1 MDCVDEWGAS
11 KLGPSLILRA
21 LNLSTWQ
28 YFVGLASILIYF
40 FYNFLEMHL
49 IGDLLLGMR
58 RNSVKL
64 FYDPLSNTATHLLP
78 KCEILKGR
86 YWPTPWLCSPHLQTA
101 FLHFFGRPPM
111 FQYCR
116 QIFLAPD
123 GGTVALDWLTF
134 NDIVGGDANL
144 NTPASLHDETPIV
157 IVIPGLTSD
166 SKDPY
171 VKHIAYALAKQGWK
185 TVVANHRGLG
195 GTSITSD
202 RFYNAG
208 WTEDLRRVIAYVHHE
223 HPKAPLLAVGTS
235 IGANILVKYL
245 GEEGEKTPL
254 AGAAAICCPW
264 DLVVCDRFINRS
276 FVQRVYGK
284 ILTIGLRGYAQ
295 LHQTTV
301 TGLADW
307 ECIKKSR
314 SVRDFDN
321 YFTCRIGK
329 YETVDTYYRKCS
341 SVHFLSNVSV
351 PLLCVNALDDPV
363 CTKEA
368 IPWDECRANKNIVLA
383 TTLHGGHLAFFEGL
397 MAGSIWWVRAVKE
410 FLSVLH
416 SSSIMHT
423 QKKVQTSG
431 LSSTLA
437 SSIDKGPYL
446 NVSEDGMVS
455 TDNNICMHSEGDD
468 RVIKE
473 ELFLPAKPSIKI
485 SGENEDANGEQP
497 HAAMDP
503 DPFMQEPKLEEGSV
517 EYSQLKLSNEKKGS
531 IFEIRIK
538 SCAEFIV
545 LQSALRQLLNQMQAS
560 SQGKTVLNAGQKNSE
575 TDVFAQFGANKV
587 IDVHKTSDDDFAFC
601 NSDGGAHVKAETGSS
616 NEHFVLK
623 QKARDDISNTLVP
636 IKTMMQLS
644 RQQKR
649 SMWILAYIAIVT
661 TWPLVGSV
669 LMFTFKRKVKNMWSA
684 TWQRK

>member
-1 MDCVDEWGAS
+1 
-11 KLGPSLILRA
+11 
-21 LNLSTWQ
+21 
-28 YFVGLASILIYF
+28 
-40 FYNFLEMHL
+40 
-49 IGDLLLGMR
+49 
-58 RNSVKL
+58 
-64 FYDPLSNTATHLLP
+64 
-78 KCEILKGR
+78 
-86 YWPTPWLCSPHLQTA
+86 
-101 FLHFFGRPPM
+101 M
-111 FQYCR
+111 FQYRR

-123 GGTVALDWLTF
+123 GGTVALDWLT
-134 NDIVGGDANL
+134 NDGIVGGSANL
-144 NTPASLHDETPIV
+144 NTLASVHDETPIV

-171 VKHIAYALAKQGWK
+171 LKHIVYALAKQGWK

-245 GEEGEKTPL
+245 GEEGENTPL
-254 AGAAAICCPW
+254 AGGAAICCPW
-264 DLVVCDRFINRS
+264 DLVVCDRFMKRS
-276 FVQRVYGK
+276 FIQGVYDK

-295 LHQTTV
+295 LHQNTV
-301 TGLADW
+301 IRLADW

-314 SVRDFDN
+314 SIRDFDN

-329 YETVDTYYRKCS
+329 FETVDTYYRKCS

-397 MAGSIWWVRAVKE
+397 MASSIWWVRAVKE

-416 SSSIMHT
+416 SSSLMHT

-455 TDNNICMHSEGDD
+455 TDDNICIDSEGDD
-468 RVIKE
+468 GVME
-473 ELFLPAKPSIKI
+473 ELLLPSKSSMKI
-485 SGENEDANGEQP
+485 SGENEGVDDEQP
-497 HAAMDP
+497 HAAMDT

-517 EYSQLKLSNEKKGS
+517 EYSQLKLSNGEKGS

-545 LQSALRQLLNQMQAS
+545 LQSVLQQLLNQMQATT
-560 SQGKTVLNAGQKNSE
+560 QGKTVLNVGPKNSE
-575 TDVFAQFGANKV
+575 TDVFAQFGGNKV
-587 IDVHKTSDDDFAFC
+587 IDVHKTSEDDFAFC
-601 NSDGGAHVKAETGSS
+601 NSDGGALVNAETGSS
-616 NEHFVLK
+616 NEHVVQK
-623 QKARDDISNTLVP
+623 QRASDDISNKLVP
-636 IKTMMQLS
+636 IKTIMQLS
-644 RQQKR
+644 RQQKH

-669 LMFTFKRKVKNMWSA
+669 LMFNFKKKVKNMWSA
-684 TWQRK
+684 TWH

>member
-1 MDCVDEWGAS
+1 MDCVDDWGAS
-11 KLGPSLILRA
+11 KLGASLILRTM
-21 LNLSTWQ
+21 NLSTWQ
-28 YFVGLASILIYF
+28 YFVGFASILIYF
-40 FYNFLEMHL
+40 VYNFLEMHL
-49 IGDLLLGMR
+49 IGDLFMGMG

-64 FYDPLSNTATHLLP
+64 FYDPLSNVATHLLP
-78 KCEILKGR
+78 KCDILKGR

-111 FQYCR
+111 FQYRR

-134 NDIVGGDANL
+134 NDTVGGAANL
-144 NTPASLHDETPIV
+144 KTPALVQDETPIV

-171 VKHIAYALAKQGWK
+171 LKHIAYALAKQGWK
-185 TVVANHRGLG
+185 IVVANHRGLG

-245 GEEGEKTPL
+245 GEDGENTPL

-264 DLVVCDRFINRS
+264 DLVICDRFIHRS
-276 FVQRVYGK
+276 FIQRVYGK
-284 ILTIGLRGYAQ
+284 ILTIGLQGYAQ
-295 LHQTTV
+295 LHQTTL
-301 TGLADW
+301 TRLADW
-307 ECIKKSR
+307 ERIKMSR

-321 YFTCRIGK
+321 HCTCRIGK
-329 YETVDTYYRKCS
+329 FETVDTYYRKCS

-397 MAGSIWWVRAVKE
+397 MADSIWWVRAVKE

-416 SSSIMHT
+416 SSSLMHS

-446 NVSEDGMVS
+446 NVTEDGMVS
-455 TDNNICMHSEGDD
+455 TDDNIFMHSEGENG
-468 RVIKE
+468 VIGKD
-473 ELFLPAKPSIKI
+473 LFLPSKSSTKL
-485 SGENEDANGEQP
+485 SGENECANGEQP
-497 HAAMDP
+497 HAATDT
-503 DPFMQEPKLEEGSV
+503 DPFMQKPKLEESSV
-517 EYSQLKLSNEKKGS
+517 EYSQLELSSGKKES
-531 IFEIRIK
+531 IFEIHIK

-545 LQSALRQLLNQMQAS
+545 LQSALRQLLNQMQAA
-560 SQGKTVLNAGQKNSE
+560 SQGKTELNLGPKKSEANVL
-575 TDVFAQFGANKV
+575 AQYGANKV
-587 IDVHKTSDDDFAFC
+587 IDAHKDSGDDFAFC
-601 NSDGGAHVKAETGSS
+601 DSYGGAHVNVEAGSS
-616 NEHFVLK
+616 NEQFVKK
-623 QKARDDISNTLVP
+623 QRARDDISNTLVP
-636 IKTMMQLS
+636 TKTMMCLS

-661 TWPLVGSV
+661 TWPIVGSV
-669 LMFTFKRKVKNMWSA
+669 LMFNFKRKFKNMWSA
-684 TWQRK
+684 TWLRK

>member
-1 MDCVDEWGAS
+1 MDCVDEWAAS

-28 YFVGLASILIYF
+28 YIVGLTSILIYF
-40 FYNFLEMHL
+40 LYNFLEMHL
-49 IGDLLLGMR
+49 IGDLLVGMR

-64 FYDPLSNTATHLLP
+64 LYDPSSNIATHLLP

-86 YWPTPWLCSPHLQTA
+86 YWSTSWLCSPHLQTA

-111 FQYCR
+111 FQYRR

-123 GGTVALDWLTF
+123 GGTVALDWLT
-134 NDIVGGDANL
+134 NDDIVGGSANL
-144 NTPASLHDETPIV
+144 NTLASVHDETPIV

-171 VKHIAYALAKQGWK
+171 LKHIVYALAKQGWK

-245 GEEGEKTPL
+245 GEEGENTPL
-254 AGAAAICCPW
+254 AGGAAICCPW
-264 DLVVCDRFINRS
+264 DLVVCDRFMKRS
-276 FVQRVYGK
+276 FIQGVYDK

-295 LHQTTV
+295 LHQNTV
-301 TGLADW
+301 IRLADW

-314 SVRDFDN
+314 SIRDFDN

-329 YETVDTYYRKCS
+329 FETVDTYYRKCS

-397 MAGSIWWVRAVKE
+397 MASSIWWVRAVKE

-416 SSSIMHT
+416 SSSLMHT

-455 TDNNICMHSEGDD
+455 TDDNICIDSEGDD
-468 RVIKE
+468 RVME
-473 ELFLPAKPSIKI
+473 ELLLPSKSSMKI
-485 SGENEDANGEQP
+485 SGENDEQP
-497 HAAMDP
+497 HAAMDT

-517 EYSQLKLSNEKKGS
+517 EYSQLKLSNGEKGS

-545 LQSALRQLLNQMQAS
+545 LQSVLQQLLNQMQATT
-560 SQGKTVLNAGQKNSE
+560 QGKTVLNLGPKNSE
-575 TDVFAQFGANKV
+575 TDVFAQFGGNKV
-587 IDVHKTSDDDFAFC
+587 IDVHKTSEDDFAFC
-601 NSDGGAHVKAETGSS
+601 NSDGGALVNAETGSS
-616 NEHFVLK
+616 NEHVVQK
-623 QKARDDISNTLVP
+623 QRASDDISNKLVP
-636 IKTMMQLS
+636 IKTIMQLS
-644 RQQKR
+644 RQQKH

-669 LMFTFKRKVKNMWSA
+669 LMFNLKKKVKNMWSA
-684 TWQRK
+684 TWH

>member
-1 MDCVDEWGAS
+1 MDCVDEWAAS

-28 YFVGLASILIYF
+28 YIVGLTSILIYF
-40 FYNFLEMHL
+40 LYNFLEMHL
-49 IGDLLLGMR
+49 IGDLLVGMR

-64 FYDPLSNTATHLLP
+64 LYDPSSNIATHLLP

-86 YWPTPWLCSPHLQTA
+86 YWSTSWLCSPHLQTA

-111 FQYCR
+111 FQYRR

-123 GGTVALDWLTF
+123 GGTVALDWLT
-134 NDIVGGDANL
+134 NDVVGGSANL
-144 NTPASLHDETPIV
+144 NTLASVHDETPIV

-171 VKHIAYALAKQGWK
+171 LKHIVYALAKQGWK

-245 GEEGEKTPL
+245 GEEGENTPL
-254 AGAAAICCPW
+254 AGGAAICCPW
-264 DLVVCDRFINRS
+264 DLVVCDRFIKRS
-276 FVQRVYGK
+276 FIQGVYDK

-295 LHQTTV
+295 LHQNTV
-301 TGLADW
+301 IRLADW

-314 SVRDFDN
+314 SIRDFDN

-329 YETVDTYYRKCS
+329 FETVDTYYRKCS

-397 MAGSIWWVRAVKE
+397 MASSIWWVRAVKE

-416 SSSIMHT
+416 SSSLMHT

-455 TDNNICMHSEGDD
+455 TDNNICIDSEGDD
-468 RVIKE
+468 GVME
-473 ELFLPAKPSIKI
+473 ELLLPSKSSMKI
-485 SGENEDANGEQP
+485 SGENDEQP
-497 HAAMDP
+497 HAAMDT

-517 EYSQLKLSNEKKGS
+517 EYSQLKLSNGEKGS

-545 LQSALRQLLNQMQAS
+545 LQSVLRQLLNQMQATT
-560 SQGKTVLNAGQKNSE
+560 QGKTVLNVGPKNSE
-575 TDVFAQFGANKV
+575 TDVFAQFGGNKV
-587 IDVHKTSDDDFAFC
+587 VDVHKTSEDDFAFC
-601 NSDGGAHVKAETGSS
+601 NSDGGALVNAETGSS
-616 NEHFVLK
+616 NEHVVQK
-623 QKARDDISNTLVP
+623 QRASDDISNKLVP
-636 IKTMMQLS
+636 IKTIMQLS
-644 RQQKR
+644 RQQKH

-669 LMFTFKRKVKNMWSA
+669 LMFNFKKKVKNMWSA
-684 TWQRK
+684 TWH

>member
-1 MDCVDEWGAS
+1 MDCVDEWAAS

-28 YFVGLASILIYF
+28 YIVGLTSILIYF
-40 FYNFLEMHL
+40 LYNFLEMHL
-49 IGDLLLGMR
+49 IGDLLVGMR

-64 FYDPLSNTATHLLP
+64 LYDPSSNIATHLLP

-86 YWPTPWLCSPHLQTA
+86 YWSTSWLCSPHLQTA

-111 FQYCR
+111 FQYRR

-123 GGTVALDWLTF
+123 GGTVALDWLT
-134 NDIVGGDANL
+134 NDDIVGGSANL
-144 NTPASLHDETPIV
+144 NTLASVHDETPIV

-166 SKDPY
+166 SEDPY
-171 VKHIAYALAKQGWK
+171 LKHMVYALAKQGWK

-245 GEEGEKTPL
+245 GEEGENTPL
-254 AGAAAICCPW
+254 AGGAAICCPW
-264 DLVVCDRFINRS
+264 DLVVCDRFIKRS
-276 FVQRVYGK
+276 FIQGVYDK

-295 LHQTTV
+295 LHQNTV
-301 TGLADW
+301 IRLADW

-314 SVRDFDN
+314 SIRDFDN

-329 YETVDTYYRKCS
+329 FETVDTYYRKCS

-397 MAGSIWWVRAVKE
+397 MASSIWWVRAVKE

-416 SSSIMHT
+416 SSSLMHT

-455 TDNNICMHSEGDD
+455 TDDNICIDSEGDD
-468 RVIKE
+468 RVME
-473 ELFLPAKPSIKI
+473 ELLLPSKSSMKI
-485 SGENEDANGEQP
+485 SGENDEQP
-497 HAAMDP
+497 HAAMDT

-517 EYSQLKLSNEKKGS
+517 EYSQLKLSNGEKGS

-545 LQSALRQLLNQMQAS
+545 LQSVLQQLLNQMQATT
-560 SQGKTVLNAGQKNSE
+560 QGKTVLNLGPKNSE
-575 TDVFAQFGANKV
+575 TDVFAQFGGNKV
-587 IDVHKTSDDDFAFC
+587 IDVHKTSEDDFAFC
-601 NSDGGAHVKAETGSS
+601 NSDGGALVNAETGSS
-616 NEHFVLK
+616 NEHVVQK
-623 QKARDDISNTLVP
+623 QRASDDISNKLVP
-636 IKTMMQLS
+636 IKTIMQLS
-644 RQQKR
+644 RQQKH

-669 LMFTFKRKVKNMWSA
+669 LMFNFKKKVKNMWSA
-684 TWQRK
+684 TWH

>member
-1 MDCVDEWGAS
+1 MDCVDEWAAS

-28 YFVGLASILIYF
+28 YIVGLTSILIYF
-40 FYNFLEMHL
+40 LYNFLEMHL
-49 IGDLLLGMR
+49 IGDLLVGMR

-64 FYDPLSNTATHLLP
+64 LYDPSSNIATHLLP

-86 YWPTPWLCSPHLQTA
+86 YWSTSWLCSPHLQTA

-111 FQYCR
+111 FQYRR

-123 GGTVALDWLTF
+123 GGTVALDWLT
-134 NDIVGGDANL
+134 NDDIVGGSANL
-144 NTPASLHDETPIV
+144 NTLASVHDETPIV

-171 VKHIAYALAKQGWK
+171 LKHIVYALAKQGWK

-245 GEEGEKTPL
+245 GEEGENTPL
-254 AGAAAICCPW
+254 AGGAAICCPW
-264 DLVVCDRFINRS
+264 DLVVCDRFIKRS
-276 FVQRVYGK
+276 FIQGVYDK

-295 LHQTTV
+295 LHQNTV
-301 TGLADW
+301 IRLADW

-314 SVRDFDN
+314 SIRDFDN

-329 YETVDTYYRKCS
+329 FETVDTYYRKCS

-397 MAGSIWWVRAVKE
+397 MASSIWWVRAVKE

-416 SSSIMHT
+416 SSSLMHT

-455 TDNNICMHSEGDD
+455 TDDNICIDSEGDD
-468 RVIKE
+468 RVME
-473 ELFLPAKPSIKI
+473 ELLLPSKSSMKI
-485 SGENEDANGEQP
+485 SGENDEQP
-497 HAAMDP
+497 HAAMDT

-517 EYSQLKLSNEKKGS
+517 EYSQLKLSNGEKGS

-545 LQSALRQLLNQMQAS
+545 LQSVLQQLLNQMQATT
-560 SQGKTVLNAGQKNSE
+560 QGKTVLNLGPKNSE
-575 TDVFAQFGANKV
+575 TDVFAQFGGNKV
-587 IDVHKTSDDDFAFC
+587 IDVHKTSEDDFAFC
-601 NSDGGAHVKAETGSS
+601 NSDGGALVNAETGSS
-616 NEHFVLK
+616 NEHVVQK
-623 QKARDDISNTLVP
+623 QRASDDISNKLVP
-636 IKTMMQLS
+636 IKTIMQLS
-644 RQQKR
+644 RQQKH

-669 LMFTFKRKVKNMWSA
+669 LMFNFKKKVKNMWSA
-684 TWQRK
+684 TWH

>member
-1 MDCVDEWGAS
+1 MDCVDEWAAS

-28 YFVGLASILIYF
+28 YFVGLTSILIYF
-40 FYNFLEMHL
+40 LYNFLEMHL
-49 IGDLLLGMR
+49 IGDLLVGMR

-64 FYDPLSNTATHLLP
+64 LYDPSSNIATHLLP

-86 YWPTPWLCSPHLQTA
+86 YWSTSWLCSPHLQTA

-111 FQYCR
+111 FQYRR

-123 GGTVALDWLTF
+123 GGTVALDWLT
-134 NDIVGGDANL
+134 NDDIVGGSANL
-144 NTPASLHDETPIV
+144 NTLASVHDETPIV

-166 SKDPY
+166 SEDPY
-171 VKHIAYALAKQGWK
+171 LKHMVYALAKQGWK

-245 GEEGEKTPL
+245 GEEGENTPL
-254 AGAAAICCPW
+254 AGGAAICCPW
-264 DLVVCDRFINRS
+264 DLVVCDRFIKRS
-276 FVQRVYGK
+276 FIQGVYDK

-295 LHQTTV
+295 LHQNTV
-301 TGLADW
+301 IRLADW

-314 SVRDFDN
+314 SIRDFDN

-329 YETVDTYYRKCS
+329 FETVDTYYRKCS

-397 MAGSIWWVRAVKE
+397 MASSIWWVRAVKE

-416 SSSIMHT
+416 SSSLMHT

-455 TDNNICMHSEGDD
+455 TDNNICIDSEGDD
-468 RVIKE
+468 GVME
-473 ELFLPAKPSIKI
+473 ELLLPSKSSMKI
-485 SGENEDANGEQP
+485 SGENDEQP
-497 HAAMDP
+497 HAAMDT

-517 EYSQLKLSNEKKGS
+517 EYSQLKLSNGEKGS

-545 LQSALRQLLNQMQAS
+545 LQSVLQQLLNQMQATT
-560 SQGKTVLNAGQKNSE
+560 QGKTVLNLGPKNSE
-575 TDVFAQFGANKV
+575 TDVFAQFGGNKV
-587 IDVHKTSDDDFAFC
+587 IDVHKTSEDDFAFC
-601 NSDGGAHVKAETGSS
+601 NSDGGALVNAETGSS
-616 NEHFVLK
+616 NEHVVQK
-623 QKARDDISNTLVP
+623 QRASDDISNKLVP
-636 IKTMMQLS
+636 IKTIMQLS
-644 RQQKR
+644 RQQKH

-669 LMFTFKRKVKNMWSA
+669 LMFNFKKKVKNMWSA
-684 TWQRK
+684 TWH